1 VGNQRTVQSAAIIL
15 FGAVGGAL
23 AAVVGVAVVLIV
35 VVAAVMIVT
44 KKRKPNHQDATEQ
57 GTYIEAQVIIMTA
70 TTITTTEFTCQT
82 VTPSTLFTVKS
93 SLVATNTQ

>member
-1 VGNQRTVQSAAIIL
+1 MHNLTGYTILFFHSIRETGTSEGSSRTVQSAAI

-44 KKRKPNHQDATEQ
+44 KKRKPNHQNATEQ
-57 GTYIEAQVIIMTA
+57 GI
-70 TTITTTEFTCQT
+70 
-82 VTPSTLFTVKS
+82 
-93 SLVATNTQ
+93 